1 MSKVRKQPHEQH
13 EKADICGARTRKGT
27 ICRNPQGFRTPHF
40 GRGRCYLHGGLST
53 GPPKGNKNAV
63 KTGFYETIWFDTLD
77 PEEQEL
83 YRQIQVDKVAQVDQ
97 ELRLLE
103 IRERRMMKRIEK
115 LRHADPAAGGD
126 EGGFTVVEQ
135 EEVTN
140 VEDGKTTKRVTEKRR
155 GILGQIQDI
164 EEALTRVQAQKV
176 RLIEAKHKI
185 ESELPPAAGDIEGYK
200 KALRGEAKEVW
211 ADEGDEIEAEDEG
224 TADEA

>member
-1 MSKVRKQPHEQH
+1 MSKNRNQPHEH
-13 EKADICGARTRKGT
+13 DVCGAKTRKKT
-27 ICRNPQGFRTPHF
+27 LCKNPAGFRTPHF
-40 GRGRCYLHGGLST
+40 GQGRCYLHGGLST
-53 GPPKGNKNAV
+53 GPRNQKGNKNAV

-77 PEEQEL
+77 PEEQEF
-83 YRQIQVDKVAQVDQ
+83 YHRIQVNKVAQVDQ
-97 ELRLLE
+97 EIRLLE

-115 LRHADPAAGGD
+115 LRHADPDAGVD

-200 KALRGEAKEVW
+200 NALRGEAKEVW
-211 ADEGDEIEAEDEG
+211 ADETEAEEEKA
-224 TADEA
+224 ADGA

>member
-1 MSKVRKQPHEQH
+1 MSKVRKQPREQH
-13 EKADICGARTRKGT
+13 EKADICGAKTRKGML
-27 ICRNPQGFRTPHF
+27 CRNPQGFRTPHF
-40 GRGRCYLHGGLST
+40 GQGRCYLHGGLST

-63 KTGFYETIWFDTLD
+63 KTGEYEAIWLDVLD
-77 PEEQEL
+77 PDEQRL
-83 YRQIQVDKVAQVDQ
+83 YHEIDTDKLQQVNL
-97 ELRLLE
+97 EIRLLE
-103 IRERRMMKRIEK
+103 IRERRMLQRIDN
-115 LRHADPAAGGD
+115 LRKA
-126 EGGFTVVEQ
+126 EFTVVET
-135 EEVTN
+135 ETTEGIEKGKDTN
-140 VEDGKTTKRVTEKRR
+140 LITEKRR

-211 ADEGDEIEAEDEG
+211 ADEIEAEDEG

>member
-1 MSKVRKQPHEQH
+1 MAKVRKQPHEQH

-40 GRGRCYLHGGLST
+40 GQGRCYLHGGLST

-63 KTGFYETIWFDTLD
+63 KTGEYEAIWLDVLD
-77 PEEQEL
+77 PDEQRL
-83 YRQIQVDKVAQVDQ
+83 YHEIDTDKLQQVNL
-97 ELRLLE
+97 EIRLLE
-103 IRERRMMKRIEK
+103 IRERRMLQRIDN
-115 LRHADPAAGGD
+115 LRKA
-126 EGGFTVVEQ
+126 EFTVVET
-135 EEVTN
+135 ETTEGIEKGKDTN
-140 VEDGKTTKRVTEKRR
+140 LITEKRR

-211 ADEGDEIEAEDEG
+211 ADEIEAEDEG